1 ESLQGEPLA
10 EAKAIH
16 HATSRAVELTG
27 QLVTLSRRDMTR
39 PEVLNVNEVIRELEP
54 ALIHLVGN
62 GIALTTEFIAP
73 TGFVRGDR
81 NQLEQIFLNLA
92 LNARDAMTSG
102 GELRIDCGAI
112 EIETGSVEARTV
124 RPGGY
129 VRLRVSDTGKG
140 MDEAALAR
148 IFEPFSANKKAE
160 FGNRLGLS
168 VTHSMVSQ
176 LGGTI
181 HASSELGQGSTFE
194 ILLPCLGTFVESP
207 EESAPTILLV
217 EDEDSVRRLM
227 HKFLERDGFQLLE
240 ANTAEGAANLAES
253 FTQPIDLL
261 ITDVVMQG
269 MTGPE
274 LASRLAAQR
283 GPIRSLFVSGY
294 RHDTLEH
301 QGLLDRRLNLLT
313 KPFPASELLKR
324 VRACL
329 QQEPVAAQ

>member
-1 ESLQGEPLA
+1 
-10 EAKAIH
+10 
-16 HATSRAVELTG
+16 
-27 QLVTLSRRDMTR
+27 
-39 PEVLNVNEVIRELEP
+39 
-54 ALIHLVGN
+54 
-62 GIALTTEFIAP
+62 
-73 TGFVRGDR
+73 
-81 NQLEQIFLNLA
+81 
-92 LNARDAMTSG
+92 
-102 GELRIDCGAI
+102 
-112 EIETGSVEARTV
+112 
-124 RPGGY
+124 
-129 VRLRVSDTGKG
+129 
-140 MDEAALAR
+140 LAR
-148 IFEPFSANKKAE
+148 IFEPFFADNKAE
-160 FGNRLGLS
+160 IGNGLGLA
-168 VTHSMVSQ
+168 VTHSIVSQ

-181 HASSELGQGSTFE
+181 HASSQLGRGSTFE

-227 HKFLERDGFQLLE
+227 HKFLERDGYQLLE
-240 ANTAEGAANLAES
+240 SNSAEGAANLAES

-261 ITDVVMQG
+261 ITGVVMPG